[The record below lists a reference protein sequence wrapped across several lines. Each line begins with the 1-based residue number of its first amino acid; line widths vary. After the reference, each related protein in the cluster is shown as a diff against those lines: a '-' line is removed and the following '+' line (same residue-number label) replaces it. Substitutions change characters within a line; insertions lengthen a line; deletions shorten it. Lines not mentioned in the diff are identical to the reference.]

1 MEGRKGK
8 GRAAVAVAAAMI
20 DGRRGLMR
28 GGWGK
33 GFLCDMMREKSRR
46 VGHIPVGFLFP
57 LFLVRQSFP
66 VSMVWFLRMAS
77 VVVSS

>member
-1 MEGRKGK
+1 MEGVDER
-8 GRAAVAVAAAMI
+8 
-20 DGRRGLMR
+20 LMR
-28 GGWGK
+28 GK

-66 VSMVWFLRMAS
+66 FPFPVSMIWFLRMAG
-77 VVVSS
+77 VVVGS